1 MESQSHQ
8 VPSWATCNPFT
19 VNEKSAYKMQVIVKG
34 KWKETAPSYTTV
46 IDPLNGDKFLQ
57 IPNSDEAEIMEFVES
72 SKQCPKS
79 GMHNMFKKPE
89 RYMMWGDL
97 FFKIAAEM
105 RKPEVELYFAQ
116 LIQRVMPKSMTQCKG
131 EVIVTRRFF
140 ENFAGDN
147 VRILM
152 RSFGQAGDYLGQVSN
167 GFRWPYGPVLVI
179 SLFNFPLEIPAL
191 QVFGAVIAGNKPI
204 LKVATKVAVVM
215 EQFFRMCHHVGMDKS
230 EIDLIAAQPQMMDLL
245 IAKADFRC
253 IQFTGSSELAEKISK
268 QTNGKVQMED
278 AGFDWK
284 VFGADLGN
292 VEYAAYQCDQD
303 AYAASGQKC
312 SAQSIAYIH
321 KNWVKAGLIEKMKEQ
336 AAKRKLA
343 DLSVGPVLS
352 WNNKQISEHIEAILK
367 IPGAKI
373 LFGGKP
379 IEGTKVPE
387 CYGLFEPT
395 AIFVPIEQISAH
407 AKIVFTEL
415 FGPFQIITEWEDSQ
429 LDLVLHHL
437 ESISLHL
444 TAGVVSN
451 DPVFVNKVIG
461 STVNGT
467 TYTGLRARTTGAPQN
482 HWFGPCG
489 DPRGAGIGTKEAI
502 LKVWTCHREVI
513 NDNGPIPENWKLMDP
528 N

>member
-1 MESQSHQ
+1 
-8 VPSWATCNPFT
+8 
-19 VNEKSAYKMQVIVKG
+19 
-34 KWKETAPSYTTV
+34 
-46 IDPLNGDKFLQ
+46 
-57 IPNSDEAEIMEFVES
+57 
-72 SKQCPKS
+72 
-79 GMHNMFKKPE
+79 
-89 RYMMWGDL
+89 
-97 FFKIAAEM
+97 
-105 RKPEVELYFAQ
+105 
-116 LIQRVMPKSMTQCKG
+116 MTQCKG

-179 SLFNFPLEIPAL
+179 SPFNFPLEIPAL

-467 TYTGLRARTTGAPQN
+467 TYTGNPPRQHSLPRGTWPFYRPGARPPHTRAHARSTRFISRLDTFPAGLAPDRPNKSDRSGRNGKLDCLCLNFSIRPPKTNCIRSESQN
-482 HWFGPCG
+482 HRRSAESLGKSERAGPL
-489 DPRGAGIGTKEAI
+489 RYIF
-502 LKVWTCHREVI
+502 
-513 NDNGPIPENWKLMDP
+513 
-528 N
+528 